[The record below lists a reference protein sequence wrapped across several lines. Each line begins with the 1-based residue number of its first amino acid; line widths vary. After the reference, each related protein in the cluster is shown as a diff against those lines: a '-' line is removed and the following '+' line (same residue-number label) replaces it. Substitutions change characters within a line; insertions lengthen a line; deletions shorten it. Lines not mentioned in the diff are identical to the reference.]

1 MSRIK
6 LDPSLEKLFSESEN
20 GFRLKNRHFYA
31 VYKTRLLKYDGREVG
46 ERGQGNIVSFTR
58 LYPARNEE
66 FSIWKAPLYFDVS
79 NPTFRSL
86 DRTKIEEV
94 KHTLVEVKEFVPPT
108 FSEEKFR
115 VFNRQKYSNHRHFM
129 MDRVR
134 ISCNR
139 GEPLPESF
147 HGFEHCLIRRIQRH
161 IWSVHATAYLYHP
174 WQGAGDTYTEWHRCD
189 KGTGN
194 YSMLEREFNKR
205 ETDQAKKFAV
215 TEYTDLDNDEQEL
228 IRRLKRL
235 QALDNQQYELCS
247 EDSFLHKDL
256 KQGRF
261 YNEFGNIV
269 FSPDENNYLRKAF
282 LGRDEK
288 VSEARIKIQDLELE
302 RKMIE
307 REIKSLER
315 FISEEEKGKSE
326 D

>member
-20 GFRLKNRHFYA
+20 GFRLKDRHFYA
-31 VYKTRLLKYDGREVG
+31 VYKVRLLKYDGKEVG
-46 ERGQGNIVSFTR
+46 ERGQGNIVSFTC
-58 LYPARNEE
+58 LYPARDEE
-66 FSIWKAPLYFDVS
+66 VAISKAPLYFDVS

-94 KHTLVEVKEFVPPT
+94 KYTLVEVNEFVPPT

-115 VFNRQKYSNHRHFM
+115 VFNRQKYSNDRHFM

-161 IWSVHATAYLYHP
+161 IWSKHATAYLYHP
-174 WQGAGDTYTEWHRCD
+174 WHGACDSYTEWHRCD

-205 ETDQAKKFAV
+205 ETDEAKKFAV

-235 QALDNQQYELCS
+235 QALDYKQYELCS
-247 EDSFLHKDL
+247 EDYFLHKDL
-256 KQGRF
+256 MQGRF
-261 YNEFGNIV
+261 YHEFGDIV
-269 FSPDENNYLRKAF
+269 FSPDENNYLRRAF

-288 VSEARIKIQDLELE
+288 VSEARIKIQDLEYK
-302 RKMIE
+302 RKTID
-307 REIKSLER
+307 REIESLKK
-315 FISEEEKGKSE
+315 FIEEENKEIKK
-326 D
+326 

>member
-6 LDPSLEKLFSESEN
+6 LDPSLEKLFSVSEN
-20 GFRLKNRHFYA
+20 GFRLEDRHFYA
-31 VYKTRLLKYDGREVG
+31 VYKARLLKYDGREVG

-58 LYPARNEE
+58 LYPARDEE
-66 FSIWKAPLYFDVS
+66 VAISKAPLYFDVS
-79 NPTFRSL
+79 NPTFMYL

-94 KHTLVEVKEFVPPT
+94 KYTLVEVKEFVPPT
-108 FSEEKFR
+108 FSAEKFR
-115 VFNRQKYSNHRHFM
+115 VFNRKEYSSNRFFM
-129 MDRVR
+129 RVR
-134 ISCNR
+134 VFLNR

-174 WQGAGDTYTEWHRCD
+174 WHGAGDTYTEWHRCN

-205 ETDQAKKFAV
+205 ETDEAKKFAV
-215 TEYTDLDNDEQEL
+215 TEYTDLDDDEQEL

-235 QALDNQQYELCS
+235 QALDYQQYQLCS
-247 EDSFLHKDL
+247 EDYFLHKDL

-269 FSPDENNYLRKAF
+269 FVPYEDNYLRRAF
-282 LGRDEK
+282 LGREEK
-288 VSEARIKIQDLELE
+288 VSEARIKIQDLEYQ
-302 RKMIE
+302 RKTID
-307 REIKSLER
+307 REIASLKK
-315 FISEEEKGKSE
+315 FIEEENKE
-326 D
+326 TNP

>member
-6 LDPSLEKLFSESEN
+6 LDPSLEKLFSVSDH
-20 GFRLKNRHFYA
+20 GFRLENRHFYA

-58 LYPARNEE
+58 LYPARDEE
-66 FSIWKAPLYFDVS
+66 FAISKAPLYFDVS
-79 NPTFRSL
+79 NPTFGRL

-108 FSEEKFR
+108 LSEEKFR
-115 VFNRQKYSNHRHFM
+115 VFNRQEYSRNHFFM
-129 MDRVR
+129 RVR
-134 ISCNR
+134 IFPNR

-161 IWSVHATAYLYHP
+161 IWSKHATAYLYHP
-174 WQGAGDTYTEWHRCD
+174 WHGAGDNYTEWHRCD

-205 ETDQAKKFAV
+205 ETDEAKKFAV
-215 TEYTDLDNDEQEL
+215 TEYTDLDDDEQEL

-235 QALDNQQYELCS
+235 QVLDNQLCELCS
-247 EDSFLHKDL
+247 EDYFLHKDL
-256 KQGRF
+256 MQGRF
-261 YNEFGNIV
+261 YKEFGDIV
-269 FSPDENNYLRKAF
+269 FSPDENNYLRRAF

-288 VSEARIKIQDLELE
+288 VSEARIKIQDLEYR
-302 RKMIE
+302 RKTID
-307 REIKSLER
+307 REIESLKK
-315 FISEEEKGKSE
+315 FIEEEKKE
-326 D
+326 IEK

>member
-20 GFRLKNRHFYA
+20 GFRLENRHFYA
-31 VYKTRLLKYDGREVG
+31 VYKTRLLRYDGHDVG
-46 ERGQGNIVSFTR
+46 ERGHGNIVSFTR
-58 LYPARNEE
+58 LFTAKDEEDAKVVART
-66 FSIWKAPLYFDVS
+66 YFDLS
-79 NPTFRSL
+79 NPTFRHL

-94 KHTLVEVKEFVPPT
+94 RHTLVEVKEFVPPT
-108 FSEEKFR
+108 LSEEKFR

-134 ISCNR
+134 ISWNR
-139 GEPLPESF
+139 GGPLPESF

-161 IWSVHATAYLYHP
+161 IWSVHASAYLYHP
-174 WQGAGDTYTEWHRCD
+174 WHGAGDTYTEWHRCD

-205 ETDQAKKFAV
+205 ETDEAKKFAV

-235 QALDNQQYELCS
+235 QALDNKQWELCS
-247 EDSFLHKDL
+247 EDYFLHKD
-256 KQGRF
+256 KMQGRF

-269 FSPDENNYLRKAF
+269 FVPDEDNYLRLAF

-288 VSEARIKIQDLELE
+288 VSEAKIKIQDLEYQ
-302 RKMIE
+302 RKTID
-307 REIKSLER
+307 REIKRLKK
-315 FISEEEKGKSE
+315 FIEEEKE
-326 D
+326 DEV

>member
-6 LDPSLEKLFSESEN
+6 LDHSLEKLFSVSEN
-20 GFRLKNRHFYA
+20 GFRLENRHFYA
-31 VYKTRLLKYDGREVG
+31 AYKTRLLKYDGREVG

-58 LYPARNEE
+58 LYPARDEE
-66 FSIWKAPLYFDVS
+66 FAVSKAPLYFDVS
-79 NPTFRSL
+79 NPTFSRL

-108 FSEEKFR
+108 FSKETFR
-115 VFNRQKYSNHRHFM
+115 VFNRQQYSNHRQFM

-134 ISCNR
+134 MSYNR

-147 HGFEHCLIRRIQRH
+147 LGFEHCLIRRIQRH

-174 WQGAGDTYTEWHRCD
+174 WHGAGDSYTEWHRCD

-205 ETDQAKKFAV
+205 ETTEAKKFAV

-235 QALDNQQYELCS
+235 QALDYQEYQLRD
-247 EDSFLHKDL
+247 EDYFLHKDL
-256 KQGRF
+256 MQGKF
-261 YNEFGNIV
+261 YKEFGNIV
-269 FSPDENNYLRKAF
+269 FVPDENNYLRRAF

-288 VSEARIKIQDLELE
+288 VSEARIKIQDLEYQ
-302 RKMIE
+302 RKTID
-307 REIKSLER
+307 REIESLKK
-315 FISEEEKGKSE
+315 FIEEEKKE
-326 D
+326 IKK

>member
-6 LDPSLEKLFSESEN
+6 LDPSLEKLFSVSDH
-20 GFRLKNRHFYA
+20 GFRLENRHFYA

-58 LYPARNEE
+58 LYPARDEK
-66 FSIWKAPLYFDVS
+66 FAISKAPLYFDVS
-79 NPTFRSL
+79 NPTFRHL

-108 FSEEKFR
+108 FSEETFR
-115 VFNRQKYSNHRHFM
+115 VFNRQKYSNNRHFM

-134 ISCNR
+134 MSWNR
-139 GEPLPESF
+139 GGPLPESF
-147 HGFEHCLIRRIQRH
+147 LGFEHCLIRRIQRH

-174 WQGAGDTYTEWHRCD
+174 WHGAGDSYTEWHRCD

-205 ETDQAKKFAV
+205 ETTEAKKFAV

-235 QALDNQQYELCS
+235 QALDYQEYQLRD
-247 EDSFLHKDL
+247 EDYFLHKDL
-256 KQGRF
+256 MQGKF

-269 FSPDENNYLRKAF
+269 FVPDENNYLRRAF

-288 VSEARIKIQDLELE
+288 VSEARIKIQDLEYQ
-302 RKMIE
+302 RKTID
-307 REIKSLER
+307 REIESLKK
-315 FISEEEKGKSE
+315 FIEEEKKE
-326 D
+326 IKK